1 MIPTVVHT
9 FGRALKSEDGFNGD
23 FKAMSLLLGDFV
35 GRDLAEHRPRSSSG
49 PSRRQ
54 FNLWVCLKFGRLR
67 IQRFIIMF
75 PIYINIWWW
84 NQPDLFL
91 LIISANQCLARTE
104 VKQWYEIWQQ
114 LSPNTST
121 RMVTHLQ
128 STFHTSC
135 LNHP

>member
-1 MIPTVVHT
+1 
-9 FGRALKSEDGFNGD
+9 
-23 FKAMSLLLGDFV
+23 
-35 GRDLAEHRPRSSSG
+35 
-49 PSRRQ
+49 
-54 FNLWVCLKFGRLR
+54 LKFGRLR

-84 NQPDLFL
+84 PLFQTTKKNTIPLLISLSNWRNQPDLFL
-91 LIISANQCLARTE
+91 LIISGDQCLARNE
-104 VKQWYEIWQQ
+104 VKQWFEIRQQ